1 MAWQPQAS
9 VPTGFADEES
19 LLAGLRAGR
28 REAFESLHGDFA
40 APIYNLALRIV
51 DDPQD
56 AQDVT
61 QEVLIKVFRSPPQ
74 SSGPGFSLAAWLY
87 RVTVNASFDHLRAR
101 KRRPV
106 IAMDAERE
114 PAAVVDEY
122 ERAELAGRVD
132 QTLRS
137 LPKRQQV
144 ALVLRDVHGLTVG
157 ETANVLGV
165 TRGSADVLLSRA
177 RRSFRRVFLADGD
190 DSVAAPAACTVADEV
205 LAGSVGG
212 GLSDERRARLLEHAR
227 TCPECRRTVDLWGVA
242 PVGLGLLVSQAALP
256 AELSLTATFAAASAA
271 GVAIPA
277 AGLGAVGAVGAAGAA
292 SAAGGSAGAVAGGAA
307 AGAACGPAGAAG
319 AGLVAKIGAAVGLKA
334 VAVAAAATVAVGAA
348 GVAGHEV
355 DRTTDGPPGGAARTA
370 TSGLTQADARGG
382 AGLGGAPGALARE
395 RLRPASGPGEEMGDG
410 ERSRFDFAGR
420 AGAGGRGRSS
430 RAGDGGAKYGGGAG
444 GSIGRTGSTGAGAGG
459 RGSAGTGPASAGRSD
474 SGADTR
480 SGSGTGTGGL
490 GSGAAGAGAGG
501 GSGSEGSSGS
511 GGGSRAGGGSSAV
524 DDPGSFRDPSG
535 GGRSGA

>member
-28 REAFESLHGDFA
+28 REAFKSLHGDFA

-74 SSGPGFSLAAWLY
+74 STDPGFSLAGWLY

-106 IAMDAERE
+106 VAMGAERE
-114 PAAVVDEY
+114 PAAAVDEY

-132 QTLRS
+132 ATLRS

-144 ALVLRDVHGLTVG
+144 ALVLRDVHGLSVG
-157 ETANVLGV
+157 ETASVLGV

-177 RRSFRRVFLADGD
+177 RKGFRRIFLAAGD
-190 DSVAAPAACTVADEV
+190 ESVAAPAACMVADEV

-212 GLSDERRARLLEHAR
+212 GLSAERRARLLEHAR
-227 TCPECRRTVDLWGVA
+227 TCPDCRRTVDLWGVA
-242 PVGLGLLVSQAALP
+242 PVGLGLLVSQVALP
-256 AELSLTATFAAASAA
+256 AKLGLAATFAAASAA

-277 AGLGAVGAVGAAGAA
+277 AGLGAVGAVGAV

-307 AGAACGPAGAAG
+307 TGAACGTVGAAG
-319 AGLVAKIGAAVGLKA
+319 AGLLAKIGAVVGLKA
-334 VAVAAAATVAVGAA
+334 VAVVATATIAVGAA
-348 GVAGHEV
+348 GVAGYEV
-355 DRTTDGPPGGAARTA
+355 DHASDGPSGGSARPAASGVTQVVPRGAA
-370 TSGLTQADARGG
+370 GPGD
-382 AGLGGAPGALARE
+382 APGVLARE
-395 RLRPASGPGEEMGDG
+395 RRRQAARPGEGMGDG
-410 ERSRFDFAGR
+410 ERSRLGFAGR
-420 AGAGGRGRSS
+420 AGGSGGSSHAGE
-430 RAGDGGAKYGGGAG
+430 GGAK
-444 GSIGRTGSTGAGAGG
+444 SGAGAGG
-459 RGSAGTGPASAGRSD
+459 PAGRSAATQAGAGGGGSGGSAGTGSTPAGGSGPGAGA
-474 SGADTR
+474 G
-480 SGSGTGTGGL
+480 SGS
-490 GSGAAGAGAGG
+490 GAGAGG
-501 GSGSEGSSGS
+501 SGFGGSGSGARTS
-511 GGGSRAGGGSSAV
+511 GGGSGTV
-524 DDPGSFRDPSG
+524 DGPGIG
-535 GGRSGA
+535 WRSGD

>member
-74 SSGPGFSLAAWLY
+74 SSDPGFSLAAWLY

-106 IAMDAERE
+106 VAVDAGYE
-114 PAAVVDEY
+114 PAAVADEY

-132 QTLRS
+132 ATLRS

-144 ALVLRDVHGLTVG
+144 ALVLRDVHGLSVG
-157 ETANVLGV
+157 ETASVLGV

-177 RRSFRRVFLADGD
+177 RKGFRRIFLAAGD
-190 DSVAAPAACTVADEV
+190 ESVAAPATCTVAEEA

-212 GLSDERRARLLEHAR
+212 GLSAERRARLLEHAR
-227 TCPECRRTVDLWGVA
+227 TCPDCRRTVDLWGVA
-242 PVGLGLLVSQAALP
+242 PVGLGLLVSQVALP
-256 AELSLTATFAAASAA
+256 AKLSLAATFAAASAA

-277 AGLGAVGAVGAAGAA
+277 AGLGAVGAV

-319 AGLVAKIGAAVGLKA
+319 AGLLAKIGAAVGLKA

-348 GVAGHEV
+348 GVAGYEV
-355 DRTTDGPPGGAARTA
+355 DRTSDGPPGGSARPVA
-370 TSGLTQADARGG
+370 SEVTQAGARGG
-382 AGLGGAPGALARE
+382 AGRGDAPGALSRE
-395 RLRPASGPGEEMGDG
+395 RRRQASRPGEGMGDG
-410 ERSRFDFAGR
+410 ERSRSGFVGR
-420 AGAGGRGRSS
+420 
-430 RAGDGGAKYGGGAG
+430 DGAG
-444 GSIGRTGSTGAGAGG
+444 GSAGSSHAGEGGAKSGAGAGG
-459 RGSAGTGPASAGRSD
+459 SPGQ
-474 SGADTR
+474 SGATQ
-480 SGSGTGTGGL
+480 
-490 GSGAAGAGAGG
+490 AGAAGG
-501 GSGSEGSSGS
+501 GSGSATGDGSGSGTGSTPAGGSGSGAGIGSGTGTRSGGTGTGDSGSGDAGSGAGTS
-511 GGGSRAGGGSSAV
+511 GGGSGTV
-524 DDPGSFRDPSG
+524 DDPSI
-535 GGRSGA
+535 GGRSGD

>member
-9 VPTGFADEES
+9 VPEGFADEES

-61 QEVLIKVFRSPPQ
+61 QEVLIKVFRSPPPNARE
-74 SSGPGFSLAAWLY
+74 SSLAAWLY

-106 IAMDAERE
+106 VAMDAERE
-114 PAAVVDEY
+114 PAAMVDEY

-132 QTLRS
+132 ATLRS

-144 ALVLRDVHGLTVG
+144 ALVLRDVHGLSVG
-157 ETANVLGV
+157 ETASVLGV

-177 RRSFRRVFLADGD
+177 RKGFRRIFMAAGD
-190 DSVAAPAACTVADEV
+190 ESVAAPAACSVADEA

-212 GLSDERRARLLEHAR
+212 GLSDERRAWLLEHAR
-227 TCPECRRTVDLWGVA
+227 SCPDCRHTVALWGVA
-242 PVGLGLLVSQAALP
+242 PVGLGLLVSQVALP
-256 AELSLTATFAAASAA
+256 AKLSLAATFAAASVA

-277 AGLGAVGAVGAAGAA
+277 AGLGAAGAV

-307 AGAACGPAGAAG
+307 TGAACGSAGAAG
-319 AGLVAKIGAAVGLKA
+319 AGLLAKIGAAAGLKA

-348 GVAGHEV
+348 GVAGYEV
-355 DRTTDGPPGGAARTA
+355 RHMDGGPPGGSARPAA
-370 TSGLTQADARGG
+370 SGSVQAGAGG
-382 AGLGGAPGALARE
+382 AAAQGDASGALSRE
-395 RLRPASGPGEEMGDG
+395 RRRQASRPDERAGDG
-410 ERSRFDFAGR
+410 ERSRPGSAVGR
-420 AGAGGRGRSS
+420 AGSGGSGGSS
-430 RAGDGGAKYGGGAG
+430 RAGEGGAKSGAG
-444 GSIGRTGSTGAGAGG
+444 TGGSAGRTAAPHAGAAG
-459 RGSAGTGPASAGRSD
+459 GSAGTGPKSEGGSS
-474 SGADTR
+474 SGAGTG
-480 SGSGTGTGGL
+480 SGSGMGT
-490 GSGAAGAGAGG
+490 GG
-501 GSGSEGSSGS
+501 GSGPGGAGTGAGTS
-511 GGGSRAGGGSSAV
+511 GGGSGTV
-524 DDPGSFRDPSG
+524 DGPSI
-535 GGRSGA
+535 GGRPGD